1 MRDESARSGS
11 GFDKLPSINAMKN
24 RPPPNFDVWN
34 AGFEDQTRPPIPNRV
49 SQHQPPPVENPP
61 QDPHQTQV
69 MSVDTMTALRRCL
82 PNLNDMPDHVFR
94 SFTPSVLLQLN
105 SSSSNN
111 TAHSEA
117 QSNAAMAAAAA
128 AHFAQSA
135 QSAHRNNDPAIKMAR
150 ALEKL
155 QKNPVAV
162 AAGQD
167 DRITILHIARFLP
180 GWF

>member
-1 MRDESARSGS
+1 MLV
-11 GFDKLPSINAMKN
+11 KYILY
-24 RPPPNFDVWN
+24 
-34 AGFEDQTRPPIPNRV
+34 
-49 SQHQPPPVENPP
+49 
-61 QDPHQTQV
+61 
-69 MSVDTMTALRRCL
+69 
-82 PNLNDMPDHVFR
+82 MPDHIFR

-105 SSSSNN
+105 SSSVN
-111 TAHSEA
+111 TNTHSEA

-167 DRITILHIARFLP
+167 NRITILHIARFLP
-180 GWF
+180 GWC